1 MKNKGLR
8 TLLVLLVVAALVGTY
23 LFINGKNKEPEND
36 SRASIFDYY
45 TGASTTY
52 SSTWSLGSNTGKLNT
67 SVDNSARNKFTTI
80 RGGGRDTITI
90 LVYMCGTDLES
101 RSAMASY
108 DLQEMANAT
117 ISDNI
122 NLIVYTGGCKSWH
135 IDWISNSV
143 NQVYKI
149 SNGGQ
154 VERLIDNAGNA
165 AMVDPNNLLSFIEWG
180 VDNFEADRYDLIFW
194 DHGSGTIG
202 GYGYDEKYANA
213 GNMDIAEID
222 QALTAADVKWD
233 FIGFDTCL
241 MGTTETALMLSK
253 HADYMVASEESEP
266 GIGWYY
272 TDWLTK
278 LSANTSMPTIEIGK
292 NIIDS
297 FISETQRRVPQQSGT
312 LSLIDLAEFEATV
325 PSKLK
330 AFSTSSQQ
338 MIANQQYR
346 TISQARSGSR
356 EFASAQKIDMVDL
369 VDMSTR
375 VNTQEGNDLAKALL
389 NSIKYNQTTKD
400 MANSYGLSIYFPYRS
415 LSYINRVLKVYD
427 SIEMDESYSNCI
439 RSFAS
444 YQSGGQ
450 VASGG
455 TTNPYASLQNN
466 SYSNNTYSSQSS
478 TDDVLQL
485 LNLFLGG
492 TAPSQQQQTVPQ
504 QQTASYDPYS
514 LLLELGMNML
524 FGRSN
529 IDTRSV
535 AEYITENHFDADLNW
550 KNNKIA
556 LSEKQWALV
565 DKLQLHAFVDD
576 GEGYIDLGSDN
587 VYDIDDNGNL
597 IGNATTSWLA
607 LSFDGENYEVA
618 PYYYINT
625 IGDEEDYIIN
635 GYIPV
640 LLNDERANLLIS
652 FTDENPNGEIIGVLY
667 DLDEYEGQVAKR
679 NDALGSGET
688 LNLTVNLK
696 DEGEVTTNAEV
707 RSGLMKGDVIEL
719 VCDYYNYNG
728 EYENSRTLG
737 KPLTVG
743 EKAYIADVD
752 ISSYKILSTYQIT
765 DIYQQNY
772 YTAPF

>member
-1 MKNKGLR
+1 MKRSTLR
-8 TLLVLLVVAALVGTY
+8 TLLILLVVGAIIAGF
-23 LFINGKNKEPEND
+23 FIFGNKKPQEDD

-45 TGASTTY
+45 TGSSTTY
-52 SSTWSLGSNTGKLNT
+52 SSTWNLGSNTGKLNT
-67 SVDNSARNKFTTI
+67 SVDSSAREKYTKI
-80 RGGGRDTITI
+80 RGNNRDTITI

-117 ISDNI
+117 LSDNI

-143 NQVYKI
+143 NQIYKI

-154 VERLIDNAGNA
+154 VERLVDNAGNG
-165 AMVDPNNLLSFIEWG
+165 AMVDPNTLLSFIEWG
-180 VDNFEADRYDLIFW
+180 VENYQADRYDLIFW

-202 GYGYDEKYANA
+202 GYGYDEKYSSA

-222 QALTAADVKWD
+222 QVLTAADVKWD
-233 FIGFDTCL
+233 FVGFDTCL
-241 MGTTETALMLSK
+241 MGTTETALMLTE

-297 FISETQRRVPQQSGT
+297 FVSETERRVPQQSGT

-330 AFSTSSQQ
+330 AFSTSSKE
-338 MIANQQYR
+338 MIANQQYK
-346 TISQARSGSR
+346 TISKARSGSR
-356 EFASAQKIDMVDL
+356 EFASAQQIDMVDL
-369 VDMSTR
+369 VDMSSR
-375 VNTQEGNDLAKALL
+375 VNTTEGNELAQALL
-389 NSIKYNQTTKD
+389 NTIKYNKTTKD

-415 LSYINRVLKVYD
+415 LNYINRVLKVYD
-427 SIEMDESYSNCI
+427 SIEMDESYSDCI

-444 YQSGGQ
+444 YQGGGQISSGG
-450 VASGG
+450 S
-455 TTNPYASLQNN
+455 TNPYASLGNG

-478 TDDVLQL
+478 VDDVTQL

-492 TAPSQQQQTVPQ
+492 TVPSQTQQTPPQ
-504 QQTASYDPYS
+504 QQTASYDPYA
-514 LLLELGMNML
+514 LLLQLGMNML

-556 LSEKQWALV
+556 LTEKQWDLV
-565 DKLQLHAFVDD
+565 DKLQLHAYVDD
-576 GEGYIDLGSDN
+576 GSGYIDLGSDN
-587 VYDIDDNGNL
+587 IYEIDDNGNL
-597 IGNATTSWLA
+597 IGNPTTTWLA
-607 LSFDGENYEVA
+607 ISFDNEHYEVA

-625 IGDEEDYIIN
+625 IGTEEDYIIN

-640 LLNDERANLLIS
+640 LLNGERANLLVS
-652 FTDENPNGEIIGVLY
+652 FTDENPSGDIIGVSYNL
-667 DLDEYEGQVAKR
+667 EEQEGQIGK
-679 NDALGSGET
+679 NSDGLGSGEA

-696 DEGEVTTNAEV
+696 DEGEKTTSETV
-707 RSGLMKGDVIEL
+707 RSGLMNGDVIEL

-728 EYENSRTLG
+728 TYDNSYVLG
-737 KPLTVG
+737 KPLTVTDHV
-743 EKAYIADVD
+743 YIGDVD
-752 ISSYKILSTYQIT
+752 ITNYKVVSTYQIT

-772 YTAPF
+772 FTAPF